1 MKSLLDYT
9 YEEFQEMSDE
19 DQLRLYHTSS
29 DEEIETWEEKYP
41 EEIEEDRRLAQEA
54 NQKRIDEM
62 MASAQKGI
70 YKLLIPLIIIFGILL
85 YLAFKY
91 EWGFGTDIR

>member
-29 DEEIETWEEKYP
+29 DEELETW
-41 EEIEEDRRLAQEA
+41 
-54 NQKRIDEM
+54 
-62 MASAQKGI
+62 
-70 YKLLIPLIIIFGILL
+70 
-85 YLAFKY
+85 
-91 EWGFGTDIR
+91 